1 MKKIILLSLLSL
13 SVISC
18 KKETYCVKIIEKARI
33 VDGNA
38 VVYTLYTSQGI
49 EQVYTLDDSY
59 KVNDYYCKD
68 R

>member
-1 MKKIILLSLLSL
+1 MKKIIILSLLSL

-18 KKETYCVKIIEKARI
+18 KKETYCVKIIEKSRI

-59 KVNDYYCKD
+59 EVNDYYCKD

>member
-1 MKKIILLSLLSL
+1 MKKQKNELKSSLMF
-13 SVISC
+13 
-18 KKETYCVKIIEKARI
+18 Y
-33 VDGNA
+33 NA